1 MLMEKIQQD
10 LVIAMKQK
18 EQLKLNTLRSIKTA
32 LTNKEIDLGHP
43 LDPALQI
50 AVLTTL
56 KKQREDASTQYL
68 QAGRTELALQEQQEL
83 AIIQQYLPEPLSMDE
98 LKIIIEA
105 TIQEQQATSIKAMG
119 QVVKSVID
127 KTKGRADGKIISTE
141 VKSRLS

>member
-1 MLMEKIQQD
+1 MEKIQQD
-10 LVIAMKQK
+10 LVVAMKQK
-18 EQLKLNTLRSIKTA
+18 EQLKLNTLRLIKTA

-50 AVLTTL
+50 TVLTTL
-56 KKQREDASTQYL
+56 KKQREDAATQYL

-127 KTKGRADGKIISTE
+127 KTKGRADGKIISAE
-141 VKSRLS
+141 VKSRLN

>member
-10 LVIAMKQK
+10 LVVAMKQK
-18 EQLKLNTLRSIKTA
+18 EQLKLNTLRLIKTA

-50 AVLTTL
+50 TVLTTL
-56 KKQREDASTQYL
+56 KKQREDAATQYL

-127 KTKGRADGKIISTE
+127 KTKGRADGKIISAE
-141 VKSRLS
+141 VKSRLN